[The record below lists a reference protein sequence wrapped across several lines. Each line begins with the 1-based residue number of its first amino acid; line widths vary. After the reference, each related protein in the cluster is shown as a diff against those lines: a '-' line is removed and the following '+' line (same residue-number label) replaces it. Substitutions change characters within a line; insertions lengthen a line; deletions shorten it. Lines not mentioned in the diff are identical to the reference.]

1 MMMLGGMMTP
11 MTAEQ
16 AVTATVKL
24 MSYPAFRMAGMMMEP
39 SPAASAFEEPEMPAK
54 IMLVTTLTW
63 PRPPGRW
70 PTMAWAS
77 RSSMLVMPAQFMRLA
92 ARTKNGMASKMKE
105 PYWIIMRWSS
115 MMGVTCGVRM
125 RMGTT
130 EKASAKEIGTRS
142 AMRTTSVP
150 NITQK
155 TVAESSISGPPRP
168 AASA

>member
-1 MMMLGGMMTP
+1 MTP
-11 MTAEQ
+11 MTAEH

-24 MSYPAFRMAGMMMEP
+24 TSYPAFRMAGMMMEP

-54 IMLVTTLTW
+54 IMLVTTLTC

-70 PTMAWAS
+70 PTMACAS
-77 RSSMLVMPAQFMRLA
+77 RRSMLVMPAQFMRLA
-92 ARTKNGMASKMKE
+92 ARTKKGIASKMKE

-130 EKASAKEIGTRS
+130 EKASAKEIGTRKRDQDDE
-142 AMRTTSVP
+142 RTEHHP
-150 NITQK
+150 EDGRGIEHQR
-155 TVAESSISGPPRP
+155 ASSTCGFGMKNSL
-168 AASA
+168 